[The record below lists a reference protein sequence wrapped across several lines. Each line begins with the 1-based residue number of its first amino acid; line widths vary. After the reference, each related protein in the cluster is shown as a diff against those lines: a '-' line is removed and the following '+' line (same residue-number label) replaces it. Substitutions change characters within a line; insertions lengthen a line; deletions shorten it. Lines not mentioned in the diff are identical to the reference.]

1 MTINGKVS
9 VEVGLFCFL
18 PLWKVK
24 GEKLCFSQGGFL
36 GSLPD
41 EQQIILFDS
50 VCKRC
55 QPTLGL
61 LVSKQLFGAGV
72 LGAFGF
78 AWNKK
83 SATKR
88 QRQKSSRR
96 AAAIP

>member
-1 MTINGKVS
+1 MLLIHVIVHSGPQCTLLEEVTINGKVS

-78 AWNKK
+78 A
-83 SATKR
+83 
-88 QRQKSSRR
+88 
-96 AAAIP
+96 